1 MPNYTMFISGLKSG
15 TKAADTNSRLAALPD
30 SEIVMIF
37 DSVDNY
43 SISLQNEK
51 TQHPI
56 ESRSNITDHVFSPDG
71 KFSFVGRVTTAPYY
85 VNRDVEWDKNT
96 DPNAPKSSDRIS
108 KAYDVLKAARDSR
121 SAISLEFE
129 EGSII
134 NYVITDL
141 DMSREGPLDQ
151 MVFSVTL
158 TEMRKVTVG
167 RTVLAM
173 NVGAGIDA
181 KSNKNLGNKS
191 NKVDD
196 FNRRA
201 EIAKPAIN
209 PNTPQFKFFEQNL
222 KK

>member
-1 MPNYTMFISGLKSG
+1 MPNYTMFISGNKHNKTQQS
-15 TKAADTNSRLAALPD
+15 TSD
-30 SEIVMIF
+30 SDIVMIF
-37 DSVDNY
+37 DSVQNY
-43 SISLQNEK
+43 NISLQNEK
-51 TQHPI
+51 TQYAI
-56 ESRSNITDHVFSPDG
+56 ESRSDITDHVFSPDG
-71 KFSFVGRVTTAPYY
+71 KFRFTAVITTAPYY
-85 VNRDVEWDKNT
+85 VNKDVEWDKNT
-96 DPNAPKSSDRIS
+96 DINAPKSSDRIS

-129 EGSII
+129 EGSIS

-173 NVGAGIDA
+173 NVGESLSNSA
-181 KSNKNLGNKS
+181 KETKNLGNKN

-201 EIAKPAIN
+201 EITKPAIN
-209 PNTPQFKFFEQNL
+209 PHTSQFKFFEQNL

>member
-1 MPNYTMFISGLKSG
+1 MPNYTMFISGNKYNK
-15 TKAADTNSRLAALPD
+15 TQQPTNTSD
-30 SEIVMIF
+30 IVMVF
-37 DSVDNY
+37 DSVQNY
-43 SISLQNEK
+43 NISLQNEK
-51 TQHPI
+51 TQYAI

-85 VNRDVEWDKNT
+85 VNKDVEWDKNT

-129 EGSII
+129 EGSIS

-167 RTVLAM
+167 RTVLAL
-173 NVGAGIDA
+173 NVGADLDNSA
-181 KSNKNLGNKS
+181 KANKNLGNKS
-191 NKVDD
+191 NKVED
-196 FNRRA
+196 FNKRA
-201 EIAKPAIN
+201 EITKPAIN